1 MRHSRAVCRIELQA
15 GIIMK
20 GLVHRYFRGMKH
32 GFLLLI
38 VLLASCGDGK
48 KEAAEQLADT
58 AAVEAP
64 TSHRVDLAKHD
75 LPLVVD
81 MGDLSTL
88 GVDSPIVKWNE
99 EFGHLAVHA
108 GERFAITISE
118 APGDIPR
125 LKADL
130 DRDMLQKHN
139 VIEETPERIV
149 YRSQFPDEDLIFVHF
164 HQVITVGDRSFVVE
178 DAAEGRFNESDIRRM
193 VGAVKPK
200 AAS

>member
-1 MRHSRAVCRIELQA
+1 
-15 GIIMK
+15 MK
-20 GLVHRYFRGMKH
+20 T
-32 GFLLLI
+32 LLPFALL
-38 VLLASCGDGK
+38 LLASCGDGK
-48 KEAAEQLADT
+48 KEAAQQMADT
-58 AAVEAP
+58 TAVAP
-64 TSHRVDLAKHD
+64 PTYVIDLGKHD
-75 LPLVVD
+75 LPLLVD

-88 GVDSPIVKWNE
+88 GADSAIVKWNE

-125 LKADL
+125 LKSDL
-130 DRDMLQKHN
+130 DRDMLQKHS

-164 HQVITVGDRSFVVE
+164 HQVITVGDRNFVVE
-178 DAAEGRFNESDIRRM
+178 DAAEGRFNESDIKRM
-193 VGAVKPK
+193 ADAVKPK